1 MKDFIHGI
9 ENDDTDVVLKLK
21 TLLSENEEVLA
32 AQLFVN
38 VNFGFLPSS
47 IEALQ
52 KRQSLGE
59 AVKILEQVI
68 EKVTSDI
75 YKHRLDFI

>member
-1 MKDFIHGI
+1 MRNFIHGI

-32 AQLFVN
+32 AQLLFVN

-52 KRQSLGE
+52 KR
-59 AVKILEQVI
+59 
-68 EKVTSDI
+68 
-75 YKHRLDFI
+75 